1 MNGDRVFLDTNILV
15 YAHDSSAG
23 DKHAVAKQKVAE
35 LWDSGLG
42 VLSTQVLQEFY
53 VVVTSKVPKPLPPDA
68 AQAVIGALLRWD
80 IIVNDGDSVIR
91 AIDLQQQSGYPFW
104 DCMILV
110 AAADGQANVLLSED
124 LAHGRTVNGVRIVN
138 PFRNEP

>member
-23 DKHAVAKQKVAE
+23 DKHAVAKQKVVE

-53 VVVTSKVPKPLPPDA
+53 TVATSKIPRPMPASK
-68 AQAVIGALLRWD
+68 ALR
-80 IIVNDGDSVIR
+80 
-91 AIDLQQQSGYPFW
+91 
-104 DCMILV
+104 
-110 AAADGQANVLLSED
+110 
-124 LAHGRTVNGVRIVN
+124 
-138 PFRNEP
+138 